1 MSPRNETPRLTTYLS
16 SAADRELRVAPDGEV
31 AQTLTAMVGHPEY
44 PCLGARSVFRGDR
57 AHIEVLEEMGGP
69 EDVAELSD
77 RLHEFGR
84 DTDPDGGFASLI
96 AVFRSPAPTN
106 EEQFESLLWGV
117 LRDLDDGDDRPWADG
132 VSSDPTQPHF
142 AFSHGGTAFFVVGLH
157 PAASRI
163 ARRAPLPTLVFNLHQ
178 QFENLRAGGG
188 FDRMRDAIRSR
199 DTRLQGG
206 VNPMAE
212 DHGSSSEA
220 RQYSGREVPQDWVP
234 RFTRREAEE

>member
-1 MSPRNETPRLTTYLS
+1 MPRLTTYLS
-16 SAADRELRVAPDGEV
+16 SAADRDLEVAPYGEV
-31 AQTLTAMVGHPEY
+31 TQTLATMVGHPEY
-44 PCLGARSVFRGDR
+44 PCLGARSVFRSDR
-57 AHIEVLEEMGGP
+57 AQIEVLEEMGGP
-69 EDVAELSD
+69 EDLAELSD

-96 AVFRSPAPTN
+96 AVFRSPEPTS

-117 LRDLDDGDDRPWADG
+117 LRDLDDGDDQPWAGG
-132 VSSDPTQPHF
+132 VSSDPVQPHF

-178 QFENLRAGGG
+178 QFENLRTGGG
-188 FDRMRDAIRSR
+188 FDRMRDAIRTR
-199 DTRLQGG
+199 DARLQGW

-212 DHGSSSEA
+212 DHGNNSEA
-220 RQYSGREVPQDWVP
+220 RQYSGRQVPQDWVP
-234 RFTRREAEE
+234 PFTPREADE